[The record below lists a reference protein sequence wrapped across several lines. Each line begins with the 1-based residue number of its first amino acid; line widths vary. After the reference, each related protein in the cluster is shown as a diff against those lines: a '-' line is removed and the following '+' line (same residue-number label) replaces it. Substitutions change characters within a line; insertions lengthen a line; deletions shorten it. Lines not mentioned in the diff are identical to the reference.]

1 MDKAEQQEDNQVTL
15 CAKPLTLLVT
25 KCCPVLCLT
34 HTFKL
39 HLFIAIHEYYDCY
52 IVVCMVIIDVIACYF
67 YFLVLWLAMDSRRE
81 LNELKQLLTCYI
93 TAFYNFV

>member
-34 HTFKL
+34 HTLKL
-39 HLFIAIHEYYDCY
+39 HLFIAIHEYSDCY

-67 YFLVLWLAMDSRRE
+67 YLLFLCPAMFGRRE

-93 TAFYNFV
+93 TAFL